1 MDAERRATL
10 ARKVQ
15 DLRLLKPRIRSLMRS
30 IHQGVQSPEERRG
43 KKQSK
48 SSVGSYR
55 ELQHSRR
62 LYQRL
67 FMDQEL
73 RIEALNIAENP
84 KLKEMNQAIRERNE
98 KKSKLVLI
106 FAELLDKKGHA
117 GSLLTRKL
125 RSGAKDHTERFSNS

>member
-1 MDAERRATL
+1 L

-15 DLRLLKPRIRSLMRS
+15 DLRHLKPRIRSLMRS

-117 GSLLTRKL
+117 GSLLTQKL
-125 RSGAKDHTERFSNS
+125 RSGAKDRTERFSNS